1 MVCRSARVLAGAS
14 ACAAALAFSP
24 AISAQAAS
32 SPGWRV
38 VFSHHYSGALVGS
51 AYVAV
56 ASPSRTAAWAVGG
69 AGGNGNPATGRPTGA
84 RWHDGSWRAIRLPS
98 GLSGSLGAVSADSA
112 KDAWAVSIFTGYVL
126 HWSGTK
132 WAVAKRFPEHGLPSE
147 LTGVTALSPSNVW
160 VFGGPG
166 ADPGL
171 GTWHFNGHS
180 WQHVTSSPGDGI
192 ETASPLSATNMWAIG
207 SASAPDDSIAHF
219 TGSWKTVRAT
229 ALSGLQFSAITAVNR
244 HDVWAAGTVQTNS
257 SQPRLVH
264 MTSRGWSRVHVP
276 WSGVFPI
283 SLAPDGR
290 GGIWI
295 TAQGSSAQ
303 WALHRTGA
311 GTWTRIR
318 LGPSGALLRI
328 TLIPGTT
335 SLWGAGSAQAKPVA
349 NAAVWAHGR
358 IR

>member
-1 MVCRSARVLAGAS
+1 MVRRPVQVLAGAS
-14 ACAAALAFSP
+14 ACAAALALSP
-24 AISAQAAS
+24 TVSAQAAS

-38 VFSHHYSGALVGS
+38 VFSHHYGGSTIGAG
-51 AYVAV
+51 YIAV
-56 ASPSRTAAWAVGG
+56 ATPGRTAAWAVGG
-69 AGGNGNPATGRPTGA
+69 AGGNGNPATGRPVGA
-84 RWHDGSWRAIRLPS
+84 RWHNGSWRPIALPS
-98 GLSGSLGAVSADSA
+98 GLSGTLGAVSADSA
-112 KDAWAVSIFTGYVL
+112 KDAWAVSLFNGYVL
-126 HWSGTK
+126 HWNGTR
-132 WAVAKRFPEHGLPSE
+132 WSVARRWPEHGLPRE
-147 LTGVTALSPSNVW
+147 LTGVTALSPANVW

-166 ADPGL
+166 AFPGL
-171 GTWHFNGHS
+171 GTWHFNGHT
-180 WQHVTSSPGDGI
+180 WQHVTSRPGDGI
-192 ETASPLSATNMWAIG
+192 ETASALSATNMWAIG

-219 TGSWKTVRAT
+219 TGRWKTVRAT
-229 ALSGLQFSAITAVNR
+229 ALSGLQFSAIAAVSS

-276 WSGVFPI
+276 WRVFPI

-311 GTWTRIR
+311 GTWSRIR
-318 LGPSGALLRI
+318 LGPTGALVRI